1 MFLKFGCTITR
12 TLLVRNPNLYVV
24 IIIILIN
31 FFYIWLLSNFDLS
44 REKIVCEKKNKKF
57 VVSNF
62 NGQDQAS

>member
-24 IIIILIN
+24 IIILIN
-31 FFYIWLLSNFDLS
+31 FLYIWLLCNFDLS
-44 REKIVCEKKNKKF
+44 REKIVCEKKKKKF